1 MDERLFNPGA
11 KVVSLDG
18 RDVGVFETLSGK
30 GSDAQLIVRLP
41 DGNRTMMVP
50 YSLIDV
56 GESTDDLVVIQGAVG
71 DLLEPGL
78 GIDAHESRSI
88 GLAAEEAIAHVHEA
102 DRGRVRIDK
111 TVEIVP
117 HEAAIDVG
125 TDRVEVERVAVDQ
138 QVDAPPKVRQEG
150 DTLVVPV
157 VEEVLVVTKRYRI
170 IEEVRVTR
178 YRDIQTKT
186 FREDLRR
193 EVVTVTEEDAEG
205 NIIDR

>member
-11 KVVSLDG
+11 RVVSLDG

-78 GIDAHESRSI
+78 GIDAHKSRSI
-88 GLAAEEAIAHVHEA
+88 GLAAEEAIARVHEA

-178 YRDIQTKT
+178 YRDIQTET

-205 NIIDR
+205 KIIDR

>member
-1 MDERLFNPGA
+1 
-11 KVVSLDG
+11 
-18 RDVGVFETLSGK
+18 
-30 GSDAQLIVRLP
+30 
-41 DGNRTMMVP
+41 
-50 YSLIDV
+50 
-56 GESTDDLVVIQGAVG
+56 
-71 DLLEPGL
+71 LLEPGL
-78 GIDAHESRSI
+78 GIDARESRSI

-178 YRDIQTKT
+178 YRDIQTET